1 MSERLQSLPFLHL
14 SKFIIILAN
23 TCWFWIRMLGV
34 WISSHLKNIQLC
46 TIYACVCSECV
57 HIYIFCRGILNT
69 SGLLNGFWLHFFL
82 CLLSQEI
89 TRTMSTVWLVSVQ
102 WVGLHCENSKLIP
115 KWCRIHNLLH
125 LRARGSSWKCCDWF
139 NMHENLVLFSQRLW
153 DFLRN
158 SEETLEEAAA
168 DGVTYK
174 INVRDKWVVT
184 LCYVEQVLLWF
195 CVFWVKV
202 THGCNIF
209 GSIDLRFILGQKWIC
224 YIYWYIWTMMWLFRA
239 NINRVKSLFDI

>member
-1 MSERLQSLPFLHL
+1 MRVCVVS
-14 SKFIIILAN
+14 
-23 TCWFWIRMLGV
+23 V
-34 WISSHLKNIQLC
+34 C
-46 TIYACVCSECV
+46 T
-57 HIYIFCRGILNT
+57 YIFSAEESWT
-69 SGLLNGFWLHFFL
+69 HQDFWMDFGSIFFFVCWARKSL
-82 CLLSQEI
+82 GPCP
-89 TRTMSTVWLVSVQ
+89 RFDWVSVQ
-102 WVGLHCENSKLIP
+102 WVGLHCENSKMIP

-139 NMHENLVLFSQRLW
+139 NMHENLVLFSHRLW

-184 LCYVEQVLLWF
+184 LCYVKQVLLWF